1 MKRLLLAALV
11 ATVCAL
17 PATAQA
23 QPTTSVRDWALG
35 WERSMEVA
43 WGPYSVA
50 YLCLNPSD
58 SSLIS
63 PGMWCEYPE
72 GAVTDAA
79 WMKHGRVMRD
89 WTRYFRD
96 RFAVLWHCMTH
107 PRVVSVA
114 SWRPLAEWVCYWAP
128 SSQNTVADA
137 GKLLRYL
144 EKQYG
149 PRPHLSRPHSTL
161 QRLYRE
167 YFTTH
172 KHAPAKWV
180 TVTVEV
186 GR

>member
-11 ATVCAL
+11 AAACML
-17 PATAQA
+17 PAQAQA

-35 WERSMEVA
+35 WEHSMEVA
-43 WGPYSVA
+43 WGPYSTAHV
-50 YLCLNPSD
+50 CLASE
-58 SSLIS
+58 SEIILS
-63 PGMWCEYPE
+63 PGMWFER
-72 GAVTDAA
+72 TDGSDAE
-79 WMKHGRVMRD
+79 WLKHGRVMRG
-89 WTRYFRD
+89 WTRYFRA
-96 RFAVLWHCMTH
+96 RFTVLWHRMTH

-114 SWRPLAEWVCYWAP
+114 SWRPLAEWVCYYGDDKADFA
-128 SSQNTVADA
+128 ADA
-137 GKLLRYL
+137 RKLLRCL
-144 EKQYG
+144 EAQYG